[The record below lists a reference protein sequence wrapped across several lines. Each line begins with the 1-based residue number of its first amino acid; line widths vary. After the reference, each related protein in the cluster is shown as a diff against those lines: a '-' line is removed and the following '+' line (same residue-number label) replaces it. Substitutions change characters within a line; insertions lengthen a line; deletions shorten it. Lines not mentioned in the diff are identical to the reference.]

1 VLVGI
6 QAVGGTNTQGNS
18 LTLHYTSGN
27 NLDGQG
33 NYAPA
38 QAGFNLADVSS
49 VEELNALPDGVKGL
63 VWLDQ
68 YSGVNQSFI
77 DAVTPFIGNPKVYGF
92 FLVDEPDPTGQ
103 WGTQA
108 SAADLKAESDWIHA
122 NVPGAKTFITMM
134 NMGSTED
141 PSYANTYN
149 WANTH
154 IDLFGLD
161 PYPVRSNGTLDF
173 DIIDKAVDA
182 ALDSGISLNQIVPVY
197 QTFGGGGWATD
208 TGGQYVMPTAAQMQ
222 EMFDRWD
229 ALVPTPAFDYAYAWG
244 SQNGDVALESS
255 AGLQS
260 AFLQHNTSD
269 GAGVTPPPPPVVDTD
284 VPPVVDTGASAPP
297 DDVDTGG
304 STPPVVDA
312 GGGTSPG
319 GGSTGGTTTD
329 PTPVEP
335 TPVSH
340 GGAGWHSGPNSGFGH
355 GNGVGHGLDFSK
367 LLEGGSSPSFTPPQ
381 PGSGGSGLS
390 WSGWEQAGGDA
401 GFSSHGPG
409 GGQEAHTT
417 TEANTG
423 ANFGPNWSLAQSS
436 LLDAAG
442 KHGMHHD
449 QQSWHW

>member
-1 VLVGI
+1 L
-6 QAVGGTNTQGNS
+6 T
-18 LTLHYTSGN
+18 TLHYASGH
-27 NLDGQG
+27 NLDAQG
-33 NYAPA
+33 NFTPA

-49 VEELNALPDGVKGL
+49 VAQLNALPDGVMGL

-68 YSGVNQSFI
+68 GDGVTQEFI
-77 DAVTPFIGNPKVYGF
+77 DQVTPFIGNPKLYGF
-92 FLVDEPDPTGQ
+92 FLKDEPDTTGN
-103 WGTQA
+103 WGPLVTA
-108 SAADLKAESDWIHA
+108 EDLKAESDWIHA

-134 NMGSTED
+134 NMGTAAN
-141 PSYANTYN
+141 PTYANTYTPE
-149 WANTH
+149 NTH
-154 IDLFGLD
+154 IDLFGITG
-161 PYPVRSNGTLDF
+161 YPARSESSTVDYNM
-173 DIIDKAVDA
+173 IDRNVAAAQAAGIPVD
-182 ALDSGISLNQIVPVY
+182 SIVPVY
-197 QTFGGGGWATD
+197 QTFGGGNWVTE
-208 TGGQYVMPTAAQMQ
+208 GGGHYLMPTAAQMQ
-222 EMFDRWD
+222 EMFDHWD

-269 GAGVTPPPPPVVDTD
+269 GAGVTPPPVVEPDI
-284 VPPVVDTGASAPP
+284 PPVVDTGGSAPP

-319 GGSTGGTTTD
+319 GGSSGGTTTD
-329 PTPVEP
+329 PAPVEP

-340 GGAGWHSGPNSGFGH
+340 GGAGWHSGPNSGFGQ

-367 LLEGGSSPSFTPPQ
+367 LLEGGSPPSFTPPISPQ
-381 PGSGGSGLS
+381 PGSDGGGLS
-390 WSGWEQAGGDA
+390 WGGWEQAGGDA